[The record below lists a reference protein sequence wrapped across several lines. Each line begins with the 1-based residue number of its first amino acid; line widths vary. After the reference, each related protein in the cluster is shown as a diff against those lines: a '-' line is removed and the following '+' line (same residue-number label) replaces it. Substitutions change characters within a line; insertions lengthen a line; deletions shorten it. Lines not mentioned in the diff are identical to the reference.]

1 MHILL
6 TGSTGYIGK
15 RLLPELVA
23 AGHKI
28 TCCVRDANRF
38 NPLEEFGSSIEV
50 LEVDLLN
57 RESLERL
64 PNDIDVGYYLV
75 HSMSSSENYAE
86 MELECAKN
94 FVLHCHRQK
103 PNN

>member
-23 AGHKI
+23 AVHKI

-50 LEVDLLN
+50 LEVDLVN
-57 RESLERL
+57 RESVERL
-64 PNDIDVGYYLV
+64 PNDIDVG
-75 HSMSSSENYAE
+75 
-86 MELECAKN
+86 
-94 FVLHCHRQK
+94 
-103 PNN
+103 